1 MNFHIV
7 KHSFHIQIPLSTSS
21 AVLVG
26 VLVPIRRGRLRGPSQ
41 GVILEAGAGSV
52 GVGLIRQ
59 KAILSPVL
67 VGHQGPASHRHLRHV
82 PKGIIGQ
89 VIHLALP
96 AGAPG
101 DLRQKG
107 LRVIIAHRPQ
117 IPAIDAGALRPS
129 CPLRPVI
136 LPFLFFD
143 QFCQFLQLFLSH
155 PFYLHF

>member
-1 MNFHIV
+1 MGIPDGAAAVFVRHL
-7 KHSFHIQIPLSTSS
+7 IQLSVPS
-21 AVLVG
+21 VLVG

-89 VIHLALP
+89 IVHLALP

-117 IPAIDAGALRPS
+117 IPAVDAGALRPS
-129 CPLRPVI
+129 CRVI
-136 LPFLFFD
+136 GIAG
-143 QFCQFLQLFLSH
+143 
-155 PFYLHF
+155 LHSAGVCHL